1 MVDGGD
7 PGTRLEIL
15 DSISLPPLFPSFISF
30 EKPHFLYY
38 YHTEHD
44 FFDAYNFFDANWLL
58 LVGK

>member
-1 MVDGGD
+1 MVDDGD

-15 DSISLPPLFPSFISF
+15 DTISLPLPFPTLISF

-44 FFDAYNFFDANWLL
+44 FFDAHNFFDANCLL

>member
-15 DSISLPPLFPSFISF
+15 DTISLPLPFLPSLAL
-30 EKPHFLYY
+30 KHFLYY

-44 FFDAYNFFDANWLL
+44 FFDAHQFLMQILL